1 MNIRKAVIAIGA
13 MLLSFGFFGASPAL
27 AYTPKSPCVA
37 WHGFTG
43 AWPTINNFFVC
54 DGTGA
59 FGVTISAPAL
69 AAATQ
74 ANATRQTLNGKLAT
88 GLYDLFYFDNPED
101 ASNTSYPDF
110 ATSVPEIGNGVRGF
124 TISTQGA
131 KHLPPV
137 VMIFGRGCRSVN
149 CPYYASDDIKR
160 ATNHEVG
167 HALDILKGIP
177 SAQTTW
183 RTKFNADSAT
193 YDTRTF
199 TWTGLPTGCTSQPT
213 NTFKLACWFGMD
225 KTKFS
230 NQAYLSK
237 EFFAEEYACKAAGGT
252 LPPQAGIALCT
263 YFRTSTD
270 YVFTLVTQP

>member
-101 ASNTSYPDF
+101 ANGYTDF
-110 ATSVPEIGNGVRGF
+110 ATDVPEIGPGVRGF
-124 TISTQGA
+124 TISTQGTN
-131 KHLPPV
+131 HLPPV
-137 VMIFGRGCRSVN
+137 LMVFGRGCRAPS
-149 CPYYASDDIKR
+149 CQYYPTLDVKR

-167 HALDILKGIP
+167 HALDILKGTP
-177 SAQTTW
+177 SAQNTW
-183 RTKFNADSAT
+183 RTKFNTDSAA
-193 YDTRTF
+193 YDLLPL
-199 TWTGLPTGCTSQPT
+199 TWQGLPSSCTSQPT
-213 NTFKLACWFGMD
+213 NTLKLACWFGMD
-225 KTKFS
+225 KTKFG
-230 NQAYLSK
+230 NQTYLSK
-237 EFFAEEYACKAAGGT
+237 EFFAEEYACKASNGT
-252 LPPQAGIALCT
+252 VPIQASIALCNS
-263 YFRTSTD
+263 FRTSTD